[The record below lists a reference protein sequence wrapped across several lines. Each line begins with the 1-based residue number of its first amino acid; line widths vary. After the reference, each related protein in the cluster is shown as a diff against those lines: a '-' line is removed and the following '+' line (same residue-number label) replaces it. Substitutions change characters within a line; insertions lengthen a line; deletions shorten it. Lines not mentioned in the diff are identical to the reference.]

1 MPNIT
6 IEKQIA
12 LLNAIFFCL
21 TGAAVTLILVV
32 ITEIPIF
39 TTFVQQYKYIPVDG
53 WFGIWFILEISSL
66 SLGLA
71 MLLLTRLREI
81 PLKNRFHTMFGY
93 FTVAWVLL
101 LAFDLRTSVLNFSA
115 LHYVTLALVLVLFMS
130 YLWLF
135 VRIFKKAERTRK
147 SSF

>member
-6 IEKQIA
+6 IEKHMA
-12 LLNAIFFCL
+12 LLNGIFFTL
-21 TGAAVTLILVV
+21 AGAAATLILVV
-32 ITEIPIF
+32 ITEIPIYS
-39 TTFVQQYKYIPVDG
+39 TFVEQYKYIPVDG
-53 WFGIWFILEISSL
+53 WFGIWFILEIASL

-71 MLLLTRLREI
+71 MLLLTRWRAI

-115 LHYVTLALVLVLFMS
+115 LHYVTLGLVLVLFIS

-135 VRIFKKAERTRK
+135 VRVFKKAEITH
-147 SSF
+147 